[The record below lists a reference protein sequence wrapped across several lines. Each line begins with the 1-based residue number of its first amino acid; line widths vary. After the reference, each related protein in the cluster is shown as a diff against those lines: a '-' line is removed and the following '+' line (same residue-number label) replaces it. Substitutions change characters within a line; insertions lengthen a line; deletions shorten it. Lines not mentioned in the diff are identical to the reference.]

1 MDSISKRGS
10 KLVLAWSLGVAV
22 TAATLTACGGSASSV
37 AQGAGPGQWTKTEVS
52 QFTTAGGTSAS
63 GSQDSCIIG
72 YFERDMSFGNAM
84 DIAAVDPPSSSMSAA
99 QIESA
104 VTSKYGASAG
114 AAINAQFEQVIT
126 DAAANC
132 ADSGS

>member
-1 MDSISKRGS
+1 MNTINKRGS
-10 KLVLAWSLGVAV
+10 RLALAWSLGVAV

-37 AQGAGPGQWTKTEVS
+37 AQGAGPGQWTQTEVS
-52 QFTTAGGTSAS
+52 QFTTAGGTSDG

-84 DIAAVDPPSSSMSAA
+84 DVASVDPPSSSLSAA

-104 VTSKYGASAG
+104 VTSKYGAAAG
-114 AAINAQFEQVIT
+114 TAVNAQFEQVIA

>member
-1 MDSISKRGS
+1 
-10 KLVLAWSLGVAV
+10 
-22 TAATLTACGGSASSV
+22 
-37 AQGAGPGQWTKTEVS
+37 
-52 QFTTAGGTSAS
+52 
-63 GSQDSCIIG
+63 
-72 YFERDMSFGNAM
+72 
-84 DIAAVDPPSSSMSAA
+84 MSAA